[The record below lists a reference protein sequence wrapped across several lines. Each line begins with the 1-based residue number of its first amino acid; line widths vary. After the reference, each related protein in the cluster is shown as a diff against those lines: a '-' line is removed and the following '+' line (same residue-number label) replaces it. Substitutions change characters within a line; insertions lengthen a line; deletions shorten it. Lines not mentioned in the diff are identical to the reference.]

1 MFLQSQL
8 LNQILKSNELA
19 FRKPVSNHLFLM
31 YCLLGGMYYEKN
43 VNRKIRFLWMLYN
56 STLFITAITGSLWHL
71 LIGAQDIALIL
82 SSILNSVISVYA
94 TVVLPVFM
102 YFFRKD
108 LMEIIKIL
116 DEVEDDLCDKYEPKA
131 LSQNSNNMTFIVV
144 FQSLV
149 MFFFAF
155 TNPLFTLIANDRAL
169 LKDPFNYVFLIPFTQ
184 NIDSM
189 LLYIAIYSVQI
200 FLTLFAMLIPV
211 LFPPFLLIIATEI
224 KNRFL
229 RLCRQLRWMS
239 ENTTEKIEYL
249 HFERLSSCNSACRNE
264 LNVLCDD
271 YMHQLETMIRQYK
284 RILQY
289 VFASFYF

>member
-1 MFLQSQL
+1 MFLQSRL
-8 LNQILKSNELA
+8 FTQILKSNELA

-71 LIGAQDIALIL
+71 LYGAQDIALIL

-102 YFFRKD
+102 YFFRRD
-108 LMEIIKIL
+108 LMEIIKIV
-116 DEVEDDLCDKYEPKA
+116 DEVENDLCDIHEPKA
-131 LSQNSNNMTFIVV
+131 SSQNSYNTTFIIV

-149 MFFFAF
+149 MFTFAF
-155 TNPLFTLIANDRAL
+155 TNPLYTLIFYDKAM

-189 LLYIAIYSVQI
+189 LLYVAIYSVQI
-200 FLTLFAMLIPV
+200 FLTLFAMLIPI

-224 KNRFL
+224 KNRFVS
-229 RLCRQLRWMS
+229 LCRKLRWIS
-239 ENTTEKIEYL
+239 ENTTEKIEFLY
-249 HFERLSSCNSACRNE
+249 FERLSSSSLGGGGE
-264 LNVLCDD
+264 SKKDLHVHCDD
-271 YMHQLETMIRQYK
+271 FMHQLEIVIQRYN
-284 RILQY
+284 RIL
-289 VFASFYF
+289 